1 MSPTT
6 QKALVVTEIGKP
18 VKLIHDQAIPEPG
31 PKQIQVKVKIAGINP
46 HDHKARDYG
55 LFIAENLP
63 AILTNGKHKPSPTTP
78 RLLRFGVYTMHHSDG
93 S

>member
-18 VKLIHDQAIPEPG
+18 VKLIHDQPIPEPG

-46 HDHKARDYG
+46 HDHKARDFG

-63 AILTNGKHKPSPTTP
+63 AVLTNGKHKSYPLTAS
-78 RLLRFGVYTMHHSDG
+78 RLLYFGMFQSP
-93 S
+93 SL